1 MKNMK
6 DLKIEFTGGYR
17 QVSKHLTLEHSANFA
32 VIVDVLVYIHNENSD
47 KLVNINGNWAVRA
60 SNAFLS
66 RQTGLGLSTIKVN
79 IDKIEKIGLVTVI
92 TKGQGNTRHYV
103 INIKNIN
110 AYITALKPKFKL
122 WYDKSIVSSKKDKAR
137 SVEADNIRLK
147 KSQAAFAKTIAE
159 IEFITGESKV
169 GLVENRPTQI
179 AKTRQPNMPKPTVA
193 DTAKKRAEETT
204 TKKKNGVVQSSSNK
218 TQVSRDPTTEKKLM
232 ESAIKETSD
241 ANWDR
246 LEQAYN
252 SLRDL
257 PSQGRFLTSHQDKLN
272 FYSLSE
278 ERQEYVIKSVV
289 VLKNYN
295 STASRPALYI
305 DEALK
310 PRPKRINEPYKILN
324 VCL

>member
-66 RQTGLGLSTIKVN
+66 RHTGLGLSTIKVN

-110 AYITALKPKFKL
+110 AYITALRPKFKL
-122 WYDKSIVSSKKDKAR
+122 WYDKSIVSSKKDTAR

-179 AKTRQPNMPKPTVA
+179 AKTVQPNRLKPTVA
-193 DTAKKRAEETT
+193 VTAKKRTKDTT
-204 TKKKNGVVQSSSNK
+204 TKKKGVVVKSSSHKNIAQID
-218 TQVSRDPTTEKKLM
+218 TSTEKHLA
-232 ESAIKETSD
+232 EPAIKETSET
-241 ANWDR
+241 NWDR

-252 SLRDL
+252 VL
-257 PSQGRFLTSHQDKLN
+257 PDIPNQGRFHASNQDKQK
-272 FYSLSE
+272 FYFLSE
-278 ERQEYVIKSVV
+278 EKQEYVIKSVV
-289 VLKNYN
+289 AMKGCNV
-295 STASRPALYI
+295 TASRPASYI
-305 DEALK
+305 DEAMK
-310 PRPKRINEPYKILN
+310 PKPKRILEPNKMLHI
-324 VCL
+324 CL